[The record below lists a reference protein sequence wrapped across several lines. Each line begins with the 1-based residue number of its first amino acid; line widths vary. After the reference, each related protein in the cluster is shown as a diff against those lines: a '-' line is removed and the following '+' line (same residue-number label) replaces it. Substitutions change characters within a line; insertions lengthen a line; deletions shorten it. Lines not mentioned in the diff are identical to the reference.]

1 MKLIDT
7 SVAVDHL
14 RGFGRATALLEELV
28 QSDERL
34 VASELTQFELL
45 SGIRTDEGA
54 ALERFSL
61 VVDWVPVLEDV
72 SRQAGAYARS
82 YRRSHSGIGAVDYLI
97 AATASVLGAGLLTV
111 NVRHFPMFEDLEAP
125 YSYD

>member
-1 MKLIDT
+1 
-7 SVAVDHL
+7 VDHL